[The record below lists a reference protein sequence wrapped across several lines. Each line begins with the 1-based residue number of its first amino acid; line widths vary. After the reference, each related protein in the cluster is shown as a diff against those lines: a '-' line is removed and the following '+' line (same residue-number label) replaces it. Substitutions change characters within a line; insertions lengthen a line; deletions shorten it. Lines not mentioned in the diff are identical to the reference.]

1 MSTTSSLDKHPDCGK
16 ISHVPTRRSTPSTP
30 DADFITA
37 VELLLRPLARLF
49 LEQGLV
55 FGSAEEL
62 LKTAYV
68 RVADAEYRL
77 RDEPPTDSR
86 VSVLSGVH
94 RKDVRRLRFRS
105 AEEKPKAITLPFAS
119 EVVTRWISD
128 PRYLDSSG
136 APRVL
141 PRAAAPPAPS
151 FDELVAAISTD
162 VRPRVLLDEL
172 VRLGVAGKTEDG
184 GVEMLISA
192 FVSQKD
198 RGQQLFYF
206 GRNIHDHLAAC
217 VHNLVGREPPM
228 MEQNVFSFEISD
240 ASVAQVAEITRHEWK
255 RVAGRLIRALG
266 ECEERDRIAGETS
279 RRMNIGMY
287 FFHESA
293 DSPASHGS
301 PRQRRKAA
309 PVRTDADAPGST
321 RRRK

>member
-1 MSTTSSLDKHPDCGK
+1 MPA
-16 ISHVPTRRSTPSTP
+16 RRVAPSTP
-30 DADFITA
+30 DADLITA
-37 VELLLRPLARLF
+37 VELILRPLARLF

-55 FGSAEEL
+55 FATAEEL

-68 RVADAEYRL
+68 RVADAEFRL

-94 RKDVRRLRFRS
+94 RKDVRRLRDPSPGKGPR
-105 AEEKPKAITLPFAS
+105 PITLPFAS

-128 PRYLDSSG
+128 PRYLDSHG

-141 PRAAAPPAPS
+141 PRAAEPPAPS
-151 FDELVAAISTD
+151 FDELVSSISKD

-172 VRLGVAGKTEDG
+172 VRLGVASTTKDG
-184 GVEMLISA
+184 NVEMLISV
-192 FVSQKD
+192 FVPQKD
-198 RGQQLFYF
+198 RGQMYFYF

-217 VHNLVGREPPM
+217 VHNLSGREGSM
-228 MEQNVFSFEISD
+228 LEQSVFSFELSD
-240 ASVAQVAEITRHEWK
+240 ASLEHVAELTRREWK
-255 RVAGRLIRALG
+255 RVAARLIRALG
-266 ECEERDRIAGETS
+266 KCEERDRLAGETS

-301 PRQRRKAA
+301 PRQRRRSA
-309 PVRTDADAPGST
+309 RGPGPT
-321 RRRK
+321 RRRT

>member
-1 MSTTSSLDKHPDCGK
+1 VLAP
-16 ISHVPTRRSTPSTP
+16 PSTP
-30 DADFITA
+30 TIPDADLIAA
-37 VELLLRPLARLF
+37 VELILRPLVRLF

-55 FGSAEEL
+55 FGTAEEL

-94 RKDVRRLRFRS
+94 RKDVRRLRDPGIAAKR
-105 AEEKPKAITLPFAS
+105 PPVDLPFAS

-128 PRYLDSSG
+128 ARYLD
-136 APRVL
+136 ARHNPRVL
-141 PRAAAPPAPS
+141 PRVAEPPAPS
-151 FDELVAAISTD
+151 FDELVIGISKD

-172 VRLGVAGKTEDG
+172 VRLGVAAKTKDG
-184 GVEMLISA
+184 SVELLVSA
-192 FVSQKD
+192 FVPQKD
-198 RGQQLFYF
+198 YSQRVFYL

-217 VHNLVGREPPM
+217 VHNLVDREPSM
-228 MEQNVFSFEISD
+228 MEQSVFSFELSD
-240 ASVAQVAEITRHEWK
+240 ASVEKVAEIARHEWK
-255 RVAGRLIRALG
+255 QVVGRLIRELG
-266 ECEERDRIAGETS
+266 DCETHDRLTGDTS

-301 PRQRRKAA
+301 PRQRRRAA
-309 PVRTDADAPGST
+309 PGHALAGASGPK
-321 RRRK
+321 RRSK